1 MNSDHVVL
9 AFGESTLE
17 TDRAISNFRRTL
29 LILGVVSLLFTGGI
43 SAWYVGRS
51 LKPVVALT
59 EHAARMTER
68 LIRAPQRE
76 LQAAMPV
83 HNEEDELGR
92 LAITF
97 NTLFV
102 KVSAALGQLHQ
113 FVSDASHELRTPL
126 AVLQGETELLLLER
140 RSPDDYES
148 TLRVIDSELKKL
160 GRIVEALFTLSMA
173 DAGQLRLAKVPIHLN
188 EVLEEACAIATPLA
202 RAKQI
207 HINCDPLET
216 PYLGDEVFLRQLFVI
231 FLENAVKYSPVG
243 TNIDVR
249 LSNGGRYYEIVFQD
263 QGVGIA
269 EEHIPHIFERFY
281 RASSVAEARSGGL
294 GLAIAKAITNSVGG
308 HIDCESRLEEGS
320 TFTVRIPV
328 HNS

>member
-1 MNSDHVVL
+1 
-9 AFGESTLE
+9 
-17 TDRAISNFRRTL
+17 
-29 LILGVVSLLFTGGI
+29 
-43 SAWYVGRS
+43 
-51 LKPVVALT
+51 
-59 EHAARMTER
+59 
-68 LIRAPQRE
+68 
-76 LQAAMPV
+76 
-83 HNEEDELGR
+83 
-92 LAITF
+92 
-97 NTLFV
+97 
-102 KVSAALGQLHQ
+102 
-113 FVSDASHELRTPL
+113 
-126 AVLQGETELLLLER
+126 LER